1 MCILNENNV
10 KKNFVEF
17 VLNIMEINNIIIVYL
32 ISLFIFILWKEY
44 LMLVYILYVFF
55 SIIILIYEL
64 FFLLIEFKI
73 CC

>member
-44 LMLVYILYVFF
+44 LMLVYILYVYF

>member
-17 VLNIMEINNIIIVYL
+17 VLNIMEINNIINVYL